1 MKLRNIIN
9 EQESLPGPNVIGIEN
24 IQNKLLQLAV
34 NNKCFTNKGFPKGA
48 FKDMKTNK
56 EVMYKKSD
64 NPVLVGEKRNY
75 IFIIPQEDGLSFTVE
90 YRDRPDEQGKVIKTL
105 TGIRCSTIT
114 QTTDPTLTPDQEQII
129 SFLKGQGFKAYSE
142 VQPNSWNNYS
152 LVDIYTDPTVVE
164 IMKDKPYLQQQ
175 IQSNKDRVFWMW
187 KGKGLTATSEDKTTK
202 GQQFV
207 DFLIKNNNWKKPDD
221 VSPETRTNY
230 LVVDMGDEKSY
241 INDILLS
248 KYKDYIKYFQKGYL
262 LYQPIV
268 SLSAAE
274 LNQKNETFI
283 QSAKM
288 DYDKKVCRNVIV
300 SFYNKMAT
308 TSRSEENRQIVVLPG
323 EKEVVQNCLNNNKGK
338 YPGLSKEIE
347 ALKYTTDKQ
356 FKIDHTIDYTRKAV
370 RESEEKMLKQTISE
384 GLTLLKDKQKK
395 MLSESKIVRNR
406 LEILAEGRDLNN
418 KRELKKFFN
427 DYLNE
432 SAYLSSRGY
441 DSQIISEQFLD
452 LLKGFFTGTG
462 VESVMSTFKESAVKW
477 ILDKIGVVDSSGWI
491 GSIII
496 TALGNLKFGDIG
508 KLTDCNFL
516 VPYLAKSVA
525 EGAVRK
531 FMVEKGMD
539 SGISSVIRNAIIE
552 VLEDSAFGQ
561 SIEKGLEKIICPSLG
576 GLKSKMS
583 SMTNMMKNKA
593 LGSQESSAVATTA
606 PAATDKGV
614 AAML

>member
-1 MKLRNIIN
+1 
-9 EQESLPGPNVIGIEN
+9 
-24 IQNKLLQLAV
+24 
-34 NNKCFTNKGFPKGA
+34 
-48 FKDMKTNK
+48 
-56 EVMYKKSD
+56 
-64 NPVLVGEKRNY
+64 
-75 IFIIPQEDGLSFTVE
+75 
-90 YRDRPDEQGKVIKTL
+90 
-105 TGIRCSTIT
+105 
-114 QTTDPTLTPDQEQII
+114 
-129 SFLKGQGFKAYSE
+129 
-142 VQPNSWNNYS
+142 
-152 LVDIYTDPTVVE
+152 
-164 IMKDKPYLQQQ
+164 
-175 IQSNKDRVFWMW
+175 
-187 KGKGLTATSEDKTTK
+187 
-202 GQQFV
+202 
-207 DFLIKNNNWKKPDD
+207 
-221 VSPETRTNY
+221 
-230 LVVDMGDEKSY
+230 
-241 INDILLS
+241 
-248 KYKDYIKYFQKGYL
+248 
-262 LYQPIV
+262 
-268 SLSAAE
+268 
-274 LNQKNETFI
+274 
-283 QSAKM
+283 
-288 DYDKKVCRNVIV
+288 
-300 SFYNKMAT
+300 
-308 TSRSEENRQIVVLPG
+308 
-323 EKEVVQNCLNNNKGK
+323 
-338 YPGLSKEIE
+338 
-347 ALKYTTDKQ
+347 
-356 FKIDHTIDYTRKAV
+356 
-370 RESEEKMLKQTISE
+370 
-384 GLTLLKDKQKK
+384 

>member
-9 EQESLPGPNVIGIEN
+9 EQESLPGPNKLGSETVK
-24 IQNKLLQLAV
+24 NKLLKLAID
-34 NNKCFTNKGFPKGA
+34 NNCYTSKGFPAAA
-48 FKDMKTNK
+48 FIDSKTNK
-56 EVMYKKSD
+56 EVLYKKSD
-64 NPVLVGEKRNY
+64 NPKLVEEKRNY
-75 IFIIPQEDGLSFTVE
+75 IFIVPQEDGLSFTVE
-90 YRDRPDEQGKVIKTL
+90 YRDRPDEQGKVVKSKS
-105 TGIRCSTIT
+105 GIRCQAIK

-129 SFLKGQGFKAYSE
+129 SLLKGQGFKAYSE
-142 VQPNSWNNYS
+142 VPSTEWNNYS
-152 LVDIYTDPTVVE
+152 LVDIYKDPSVVE

-187 KGKGLTATSEDKTTK
+187 KGKGLTATLEDKTSK

-207 DFLIKNNNWKKPDD
+207 DFLIKNYQWKKPNE
-221 VSPETRTNY
+221 VTPETRTNY
-230 LVVDMGDEKSY
+230 LVVDMGDENSY
-241 INDILLS
+241 TNDILLS
-248 KYKDYIKYFQKGYL
+248 KYKDYINFFQKGYL

-268 SLSAAE
+268 SLTAAE

-300 SFYNKMAT
+300 SFYNKMT
-308 TSRSEENRQIVVLPG
+308 NTSRSEENRQVVVLPG
-323 EKEVVQNCLNNNKGK
+323 EKEVVQNCLNYNKGK
-338 YPGLSKEIE
+338 YPGLKKEIE

-356 FKIDHTIDYTRKAV
+356 FKIDHTIDYSRKSV
-370 RESEEKMLKQTISE
+370 KESEEILLKQTISE
-384 GLTLLKDKQKK
+384 GLTLLKNKQKK
-395 MLSESKIVRNR
+395 TLSESKVVRNR
-406 LEILAEGRDLNN
+406 LEILVEGRNLHN
-418 KRELKKFFN
+418 KRELKRFFN

-432 SAYLSSRGY
+432 SAHLSSRGY
-441 DSQIISEQFLD
+441 DSQIISEQFFD
-452 LLKGFFTGTG
+452 LLKGFFSGTG
-462 VESVMSTFKESAVKW
+462 VESIMSTFKEYAVKW
-477 ILDKIGVVDSSGWI
+477 ILDKIGIVDTSGWL

-516 VPYLAKSVA
+516 VPYLAKSIA

-531 FMVEKGMD
+531 FMIEKGMS
-539 SGISSVIRNAIIE
+539 SGISTVIRNAIIE

-576 GLKSKMS
+576 GLKSKMT
-583 SMTNMMKNKA
+583 SMTNTLKDKA
-593 LGSQESSAVATTA
+593 LGDKESSTVSSAA
-606 PAATDKGV
+606 PSAADKGV

>member
-1 MKLRNIIN
+1 
-9 EQESLPGPNVIGIEN
+9 
-24 IQNKLLQLAV
+24 
-34 NNKCFTNKGFPKGA
+34 
-48 FKDMKTNK
+48 
-56 EVMYKKSD
+56 
-64 NPVLVGEKRNY
+64 
-75 IFIIPQEDGLSFTVE
+75 
-90 YRDRPDEQGKVIKTL
+90 
-105 TGIRCSTIT
+105 
-114 QTTDPTLTPDQEQII
+114 
-129 SFLKGQGFKAYSE
+129 LKGQGFKAYSE

-593 LGSQESSAVATTA
+593 LGSQEPSAVATTA